1 MTGLKPILDRLAS
14 GGRLDAAEAA
24 GAFAIVMRGE
34 ATLAQIGA
42 LLMAL
47 RLRGETVDEVAG
59 AVSAMRAEMT
69 TVEAPPH
76 AIDVCG
82 TGGDGA
88 HTLNISTAVAFVVA
102 GAGIAVAKHG
112 NRAITSKS
120 GAADVL
126 AALGVPVDL
135 KPEQA
140 AAALNANNFAFLFAP
155 NFHPAMRHVGP
166 ARGEL
171 GFRTLFNLLG
181 PLANPAGVRRQLIG
195 APTPEAAEKI
205 AHVLALLGVDR
216 AWVVTGHGGLDEIS
230 PSGPSRVFAVE
241 DGAVSPH
248 TVAPDEAG
256 LPIHPL
262 GAIRGGDAAAN
273 AAALVAL
280 LDGAPGAYR
289 DTVILNAAAAL
300 IVAGKAATL
309 GSVEVGKAATLID
322 GAHLA
327 ALSIDDGRARAALRA
342 ASA

>member
-1 MTGLKPILDRLAS
+1 MSGLKPVLDRLA
-14 GGRLDAAEAA
+14 GGARLDAHEAA
-24 GAFAIVMRGE
+24 DAFATVMRGE
-34 ATLAQIGA
+34 ATPAQTGA

-59 AVSAMRAEMT
+59 AVTAMRGAMT

-88 HTLNISTAVAFVVA
+88 HTLNVSTAVAFVVA

-135 KPEQA
+135 KPGAA
-140 AAALNANNFAFLFAP
+140 AAALAAHRFAFLFAP

-166 ARGEL
+166 VRGEL

-181 PLANPAGVRRQLIG
+181 PLANPASVRRQLIG
-195 APTPEAAEKI
+195 APTLQAAEKI

-216 AWVVTGHGGLDEIS
+216 AWVATGHGGLDEIS
-230 PSGPSRVFAVE
+230 PSGPSHVFAVE
-241 DGAVSPH
+241 DGAVTPH
-248 TVAPDEAG
+248 TVSPEDAG
-256 LPIHPL
+256 LATHPVES
-262 GAIRGGDAAAN
+262 IRGGDASEN
-273 AAALVAL
+273 AAALLAL
-280 LDGAPGAYR
+280 LDGAHGAYR
-289 DTVILNAAAAL
+289 DTVILNAAAAF
-300 IVAGKAATL
+300 IVA
-309 GSVEVGKAATLID
+309 GKAATLID
-322 GAHLA
+322 GARLA
-327 ALSIDDGRARAALRA
+327 AEAIDSGGAAAILLA
-342 ASA
+342 AQV

>member
-1 MTGLKPILDRLAS
+1 MSGLKPVLDRLA
-14 GGRLDAAEAA
+14 GGARLTAGEAAEA
-24 GAFAIVMRGE
+24 FATVMRGE
-34 ATLAQIGA
+34 ATPAQTGA

-59 AVSAMRAEMT
+59 AVTAMRGAMT
-69 TVEAPPH
+69 SVEAPPH

-135 KPEQA
+135 KPEAA
-140 AAALNANNFAFLFAP
+140 AAALAAHRFAFLFAP

-166 ARGEL
+166 VRGEL

-181 PLANPAGVRRQLIG
+181 PLANPAAVRRQLIG
-195 APTPEAAEKI
+195 APTVEAAEKL

-216 AWVVTGHGGLDEIS
+216 TWVVTGHGGLDEIS
-230 PSGPSRVFAVE
+230 PSGPSQAFSVE
-241 DGAVSPH
+241 DGAVTPH
-248 TVAPDEAG
+248 TLAPEDAG
-256 LPIHPL
+256 LPTHPVE
-262 GAIRGGDAAAN
+262 AIRGGDAAEN
-273 AAALVAL
+273 AAALIAL
-280 LDGAPGAYR
+280 LEGAPGAYR

-309 GSVEVGKAATLID
+309 ID

-327 ALSIDDGRARAALRA
+327 ARSLDSGAARTVLTAARA
-342 ASA
+342 

>member
-1 MTGLKPILDRLAS
+1 MSALKPVLDRLAS
-14 GGRLDAAEAA
+14 GARLNAAEAA
-24 GAFAIVMRGE
+24 EAFAIVMRGE
-34 ATLAQIGA
+34 ATPAQIGA

-59 AVSAMRAEMT
+59 AVTAMRGAMT
-69 TVEAPPH
+69 TLEAPPH

-102 GAGIAVAKHG
+102 GAGGAVAKHG

-135 KPEQA
+135 TPDA
-140 AAALNANNFAFLFAP
+140 AARALNETGFAFLFAP

-166 ARGEL
+166 VRGEL

-181 PLANPAGVRRQLIG
+181 PLANPASVRRQLIG

-216 AWVVTGHGGLDEIS
+216 AWVATGHGGLDEIS
-230 PSGPSRVFAVE
+230 PSGPSQIFAVE
-241 DGAVSPH
+241 DGAVTPH
-248 TVAPDEAG
+248 TVSPADAG
-256 LPIHPL
+256 LPLHTVE
-262 GAIRGGDAAAN
+262 AIRGGDAAFN
-273 AAALVAL
+273 AEALKEL
-280 LDGAPGAYR
+280 LLGAPGAYR

-309 GSVEVGKAATLID
+309 ID
-322 GAHLA
+322 GARLA
-327 ALSIDDGRARAALRA
+327 ATSIDSKAAAAVLIAARPNG
-342 ASA
+342 

>member
-1 MTGLKPILDRLAS
+1 MSGLREVLARLAD
-14 GGRLDAAEAA
+14 GARLDAAEAA
-24 GAFAIVMRGE
+24 TAFAIVMRGE
-34 ATLAQIGA
+34 ATPAQTGA

-59 AVSAMRAEMT
+59 AVTAMRGAMT
-69 TVEAPPH
+69 ALEAPPH

-82 TGGDGA
+82 TGGDA
-88 HTLNISTAVAFVVA
+88 AQTLNISTAVAFVVA

-135 KPEQA
+135 TPA
-140 AAALNANNFAFLFAP
+140 TAALALSANNFAFLFAP

-166 ARGEL
+166 VRGEL

-195 APTPEAAEKI
+195 APTPEAAKRI
-205 AHVLALLGVDR
+205 AHVLAQIGVDR
-216 AWVVTGHGGLDEIS
+216 AWVVTGHGSLDEIS
-230 PSGPSRVFAVE
+230 PSGPSQVFSVE
-241 DGAVSPH
+241 DGAVTPH
-248 TVAPDEAG
+248 TIAPEDAG
-256 LPIHPL
+256 LPLHPL
-262 GAIRGGDAAAN
+262 DAIRGGDAAEN
-273 AAALVAL
+273 AAALIAL

-289 DTVILNAAAAL
+289 DTVLLNAAAAL
-300 IVAGKAATL
+300 IVAGKAATM
-309 GSVEVGKAATLID
+309 ID

-327 ALSIDDGRARAALRA
+327 ARAIDTGAARTVLAQARA
-342 ASA
+342 

>member
-1 MTGLKPILDRLAS
+1 MTGLKPVLDRLA
-14 GGRLDAAEAA
+14 GGARLSATEAA
-24 GAFAIVMRGE
+24 DAFATVMRGE
-34 ATLAQIGA
+34 ATPAQTGA

-59 AVSAMRAEMT
+59 AVTAMRAKMT

-88 HTLNISTAVAFVVA
+88 HTLNVSTAVAFVVA
-102 GAGIAVAKHG
+102 GAGVPVAKHG

-135 KPEQA
+135 KPDAA
-140 AAALNANNFAFLFAP
+140 AAALNDTGFAFLFAP

-166 ARGEL
+166 VRGEL

-181 PLANPAGVRRQLIG
+181 PLANPASVRRQLIG
-195 APTPEAAEKI
+195 APTPEAAERI
-205 AHVLALLGVDR
+205 ANVLALLGVDR
-216 AWVVTGHGGLDEIS
+216 AWVATGHGGLDEIS
-230 PSGPSRVFAVE
+230 PSGPSQIFAVE
-241 DGAVSPH
+241 DGAVTPH
-248 TVAPDEAG
+248 TVAPEDAG
-256 LPIHPL
+256 LSTHPVE
-262 GAIRGGDAAAN
+262 AIRGGDAAEN
-273 AAALVAL
+273 AAALTAL
-280 LDGAPGAYR
+280 LEGQPGAYR

-309 GSVEVGKAATLID
+309 ID
-322 GAHLA
+322 GARLA
-327 ALSIDDGRARAALRA
+327 AQSIDTGAARAVLQAARA
-342 ASA
+342 

>member
-1 MTGLKPILDRLAS
+1 MSALKPVLDRLA
-14 GGRLDAAEAA
+14 GGARLSADEAA
-24 GAFAIVMRGE
+24 AAFAIVMRGE
-34 ATLAQIGA
+34 ASPAQTGA

-59 AVSAMRAEMT
+59 AVTAMRGAMT
-69 TVEAPPH
+69 TVEPPPH

-102 GAGIAVAKHG
+102 GAGVPVAKHG

-135 KPEQA
+135 KPDAA
-140 AAALNANNFAFLFAP
+140 AAALGANNFAFLFAP

-166 ARGEL
+166 VRQEL

-195 APTPEAAEKI
+195 APTVEAAEKL
-205 AHVLALLGVDR
+205 AGVLALLGVDR
-216 AWVVTGHGGLDEIS
+216 AWVISGHGGLDEIS
-230 PSGPSRVFAVE
+230 PSGPSQVFAVE
-241 DGAVSPH
+241 DGAVTPH
-248 TVAPDEAG
+248 AVAPADAG
-256 LPIHPL
+256 LPLHPVE
-262 GAIRGGDAAAN
+262 AIRGGDAAEN
-273 AAALVAL
+273 AAALRAL

-300 IVAGKAATL
+300 IVAGKA
-309 GSVEVGKAATLID
+309 VTLID

-327 ALSIDDGRARAALRA
+327 GSSIESGAARSALSR

>member
-1 MTGLKPILDRLAS
+1 VSGLKPVLDRLA
-14 GGRLDAAEAA
+14 GGARLNADEAA
-24 GAFAIVMRGE
+24 DAFATVMRGE
-34 ATLAQIGA
+34 ATPAQTGA

-59 AVSAMRAEMT
+59 AVTAMRGAMT
-69 TVEAPPH
+69 AVEAPPH

-102 GAGIAVAKHG
+102 GAGGTVAKHG

-135 KPEQA
+135 TPDA
-140 AAALNANNFAFLFAP
+140 AAKALNDTGFAFLFAP

-166 ARGEL
+166 VRGEL

-195 APTPEAAEKI
+195 APTAEAAEKL
-205 AHVLALLGVDR
+205 ANVLAQLGVDR

-230 PSGPSRVFAVE
+230 PSGPSQVFAVE
-241 DGAVSPH
+241 DGAVTPH
-248 TVAPDEAG
+248 TVTPADAG
-256 LPIHPL
+256 LPTHPID
-262 GAIRGGDAAAN
+262 AIRGGDAAAN
-273 AAALVAL
+273 AEALKDL
-280 LDGAPGAYR
+280 LLGAPGAYR

-300 IVAGKAATL
+300 IIA
-309 GSVEVGKAATLID
+309 GKAATLID
-322 GAHLA
+322 GARLA
-327 ALSIDDGRARAALRA
+327 AQSIDSKAAAAILIASRA
-342 ASA
+342 

>member
-1 MTGLKPILDRLAS
+1 MSTLKPVLDRLA
-14 GGRLDAAEAA
+14 GGARLNADEAA
-24 GAFAIVMRGE
+24 QAFATVMRGA
-34 ATLAQIGA
+34 ATAAQTGA

-59 AVSAMRAEMT
+59 AATAMRAEMT
-69 TVEAPPH
+69 AVEAPPH

-88 HTLNISTAVAFVVA
+88 HTLNVSTAVAFVVA
-102 GAGIAVAKHG
+102 GCGIAVAKHG

-135 KPEQA
+135 TPQA
-140 AAALNANNFAFLFAP
+140 AAAALTANHFAFLFAP

-166 ARGEL
+166 VRGEL

-205 AHVLALLGVDR
+205 AHVLAQLGVDR

-230 PSGPSRVFAVE
+230 PSGPSQVFAVE
-241 DGAVSPH
+241 DGAVAAH
-248 TVAPDEAG
+248 VIAPEDAG
-256 LPIHPL
+256 LPRHGL
-262 GAIRGGDAAAN
+262 DALRGGEAAEN
-273 AAALVAL
+273 AVAL
-280 LDGAPGAYR
+280 TALLVGAPGAYR

-300 IVAGKAATL
+300 IVAGKAA
-309 GSVEVGKAATLID
+309 SLID

-327 ALSIDDGRARAALRA
+327 ARSIDTGAARAVLA
-342 ASA
+342 ASRA